1 MINNK
6 FTLDGLDCAHC
17 AAEIEE
23 KIAQQ
28 TEYKNVSVT
37 FANKTLSL
45 DTESHIPTLKQDIQ
59 KLVDSVEDGV
69 TVIKLQSKK
78 TFSHKFTL
86 EGLDCA
92 HCAAEIE
99 EKISQQTEYK
109 NVSVTFANKTLSL
122 DIESHVPTLK
132 HDIQKLIDSVEDGIT
147 VTEIRSDKKKSNGN
161 EIKLTFIRI
170 ACSVVTFG
178 VAIALG
184 IFGINLASAICYGL
198 GTIVVGYPVFLKGI
212 KSLSKLRMDETCLM
226 SIAVVAA
233 FFLGDYFEAG
243 LVALLFTIGEAFED
257 LAVNKSRKDIEKL
270 AEIRPDTALYSD
282 NGVLTE
288 KPAESINIGDTIV
301 VKPFTRVPLD
311 GVIISGTSSVD
322 TSAITGESV
331 PVPVAEGS
339 EVMSGCINCDGMIS
353 IKVTNSFETSTASRI
368 LKLVEDFA
376 AQKGSSE
383 KFITKFAKIY
393 TPVVILCAVAV
404 ALIPS
409 LINPANATVWIKRAL
424 VFLVASCPCAIVISV
439 PLGFYSGIGRA
450 SKNGILIKGGK
461 YIEAISKANAV
472 VFDKTGTLTQGKPAV
487 TEVKSTGKMSK
498 EQIISL
504 AAAVEKYSA
513 HPIASAIKAAA
524 DEKSIYELSGYSEVP
539 AKGAKAMLN
548 GHAVECGSFRLLSDE
563 ESKKYQSDSD
573 GVFLLLDNHVEGIIF
588 VKDIIRDE
596 APTMCKELKKLG
608 VKRIVMLTGDNES
621 VAKDISNKCG
631 VDDFHASLLP
641 QDKVAK
647 AEKIKEQYGTMI
659 FVGDGINDAPVIT
672 LADCGFAMGLG
683 SEAAIES
690 ADAVL
695 SDNSLKKLPD
705 AIRLARR
712 TLATVKFNIVFAI
725 SIKFIVLLLAVFGY
739 APIWLAVFADTG
751 VSVLATLNSARLL
764 KAK

>member
-6 FTLDGLDCAHC
+6 FTLEGLDCAHC
-17 AAEIEE
+17 AAEVES
-23 KIAQQ
+23 KISKQA
-28 TEYKNVSVT
+28 EYKNVSVV

-45 DTESHIPTLKQDIQ
+45 DTESDIPTLKQDIQ

-69 TVIKLQSKK
+69 TV
-78 TFSHKFTL
+78 T
-86 EGLDCA
+86 
-92 HCAAEIE
+92 
-99 EKISQQTEYK
+99 
-109 NVSVTFANKTLSL
+109 
-122 DIESHVPTLK
+122 DIN
-132 HDIQKLIDSVEDGIT
+132 D
-147 VTEIRSDKKKSNGN
+147 DKKKSKKNKVRN
-161 EIKLTFIRI
+161 TFIRI
-170 ACSVVTFG
+170 ACSVIIFG
-178 VAIALG
+178 IAIALG
-184 IFGINLASAICYGL
+184 ILGMNLASAISYGV
-198 GTIVVGYPVFLKGI
+198 GTIIIGYPVFIKGM
-212 KSLSKLRMDETCLM
+212 KSLSKLRMDEACLM
-226 SIAVVAA
+226 SIAVIAA
-233 FFLGDYFEAG
+233 FCLGEYFEAG
-243 LVALLFTIGEAFED
+243 LVTLLFTIGEAFED
-257 LAVNKSRKDIEKL
+257 LAVNKSRKDIENL

-282 NGVLTE
+282 DGVLVE

-311 GVIISGTSSVD
+311 GVIISGTSSID

-331 PVPVAEGS
+331 PVPVTEGS

-353 IKVTNSFETSTASRI
+353 LRVTNSFETSAASRI
-368 LKLVEDFA
+368 LKLVEDSA

-393 TPVVILCAVAV
+393 TPVIILCAIAV
-404 ALIPS
+404 VLIPS
-409 LINPANATVWIKRAL
+409 LINPENTTQWIKRAL

-450 SKNGILIKGGK
+450 SKSGILIKGGK

-487 TEVKSTGKMSK
+487 TEVKSTGKMNK
-498 EQIISL
+498 EQIINL

-524 DEKSIYELSGYSEVP
+524 DENIYELSSYSEIP

-548 GHAVECGSFRLLSDE
+548 GHVVECGSARLLSDAE
-563 ESKKYQSDSD
+563 AKKYQADSD

-596 APTMCKELKKLG
+596 APAMCKELKKLG
-608 VKRIVMLTGDNES
+608 IKRLVMLTGDNET
-621 VAKDISNKCG
+621 VAKDIGNKCG
-631 VDDFHASLLP
+631 VDEFHPSLLP
-641 QDKVAK
+641 QDKVTQ

-659 FVGDGINDAPVIT
+659 FVGDGINDAPVLTI
-672 LADCGFAMGLG
+672 ADCGFAMGLG

-695 SDNSLKKLPD
+695 SDNSLKRLPD
-705 AIRLARR
+705 AIRLARK

-764 KAK
+764 KSK